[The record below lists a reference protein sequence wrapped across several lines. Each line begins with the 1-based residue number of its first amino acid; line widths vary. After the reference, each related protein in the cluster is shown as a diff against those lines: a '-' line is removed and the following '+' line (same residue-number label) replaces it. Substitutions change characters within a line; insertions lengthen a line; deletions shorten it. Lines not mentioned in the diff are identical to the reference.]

1 MARMQFH
8 DFWSCC
14 CVPSLTQ
21 LACYILVTACETL
34 PAPKQIN
41 SLIIVLYSFSNS
53 RGSGSSGA
61 TCNCSSGGRVCA
73 YSNCPRCNPDC
84 CAFGVGKH
92 KETLEDNSGNGSSG
106 SNNGGFGSGDRSI
119 GSLARE
125 VTGSETCDYTC
136 RSDRSCSVTYSK
148 R

>member
-1 MARMQFH
+1 M
-8 DFWSCC
+8 
-14 CVPSLTQ
+14 
-21 LACYILVTACETL
+21 
-34 PAPKQIN
+34 
-41 SLIIVLYSFSNS
+41 FSTN
-53 RGSGSSGA
+53 RGSSSA
-61 TCNCSSGGRVCA
+61 NCNCNSFGTCA

-92 KETLEDNSGNGSSG
+92 KETLEDNYGNGSSG